1 MKYCPKC
8 KTKKEDA
15 EFYVDKKRGL
25 SGWCKCCLRA
35 YNRAKYLEN
44 GKLDRRARYLA
55 DGRPYRTTDVAKP
68 KRVVLKERY
77 RQNLI
82 VKYGLAVVE
91 AMEALDD

>member
-1 MKYCPKC
+1 MISDETKYCPKC
-8 KTKKEDA
+8 KTEKERV
-15 EFYVDKKRGL
+15 EFYVSRNTKDGL
-25 SGWCKCCLRA
+25 YGWCKCCSKA
-35 YNRAKYLEN
+35 HNKANYLAN
-44 GKLDRRARYLA
+44 GK
-55 DGRPYRTTDVAKP
+55 PNKTTDVAKP